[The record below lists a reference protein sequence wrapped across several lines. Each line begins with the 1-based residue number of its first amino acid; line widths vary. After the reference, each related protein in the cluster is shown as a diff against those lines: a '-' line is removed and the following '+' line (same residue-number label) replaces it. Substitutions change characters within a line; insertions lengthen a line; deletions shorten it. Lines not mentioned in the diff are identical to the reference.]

1 MDVILRVISSVL
13 SVYMLLIFV
22 RILLTWFSGASFGR
36 PQELLRRVTDPYLNI
51 FRRISFLKTERMDF
65 SPIAAVITIVIVA
78 NIVNTLRAY
87 GQITFGI
94 ILALIISAI
103 WSAAFFILGF
113 FFILT
118 TVRLISIL
126 IGRTSFNPFWQTVD
140 RLVNPM
146 LAFIQRTL
154 FRSRQL
160 SYKTMLVL
168 GVLSLGGTAI
178 IGRIIIRLLAGWLQ
192 RLPF

>member
-113 FFILT
+113 FSILT